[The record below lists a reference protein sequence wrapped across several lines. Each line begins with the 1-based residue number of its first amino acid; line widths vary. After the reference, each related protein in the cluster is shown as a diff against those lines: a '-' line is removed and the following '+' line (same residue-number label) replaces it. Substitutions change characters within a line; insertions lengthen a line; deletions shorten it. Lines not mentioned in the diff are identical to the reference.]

1 MERVN
6 MIRVVIVDD
15 DPLVLAGLRMILG
28 GSDDITIAGEAA
40 DGHTAIGTIGREKP
54 DVVLLDIRMP
64 RMDGI
69 SVLRRLRERGTSAR
83 VIVLTTFDTDELILT
98 ALKQGAAGYLL
109 KDTSPADIVN
119 ALRRVAAGEPVLSPT
134 VTNQVLAAATKS
146 TDASRRRTARHLI
159 ARLTDRERDVAIA
172 VSQGL
177 TNPEIAQTLHMG
189 IATVKTH
196 VGNVFAKLEVTNR
209 VQVARYIHD
218 AGISAPSG

>member
-1 MERVN
+1 

-28 GSDDITIAGEAA
+28 GSNDITIAGEAT
-40 DGHTAIGTIGREKP
+40 DGHAAISTIAREKP

-69 SVLRRLRERGTSAR
+69 SVLRRLPERGISAR

-109 KDTSPADIVN
+109 KDTSPGDIVN
-119 ALRRVAAGEPVLSPT
+119 AVRRVAAGEPALSPT
-134 VTNQVLAAATKS
+134 VTTQLIAAATKS
-146 TDASRRRTARHLI
+146 TDDSRRRAARHLI

-196 VGNVFAKLEVTNR
+196 VGSVFAKLEVTNR
-209 VQVARYIHD
+209 VQVARYVHD